1 MPQTFTIA
9 NQGSLIVP
17 EEIAELEI
25 KMWAAGGGG
34 ESVADD
40 LTKTP
45 GTDGGDSEFF
55 GLKATG
61 GGGGSTPGG
70 GNAGSAQ
77 SVFNWANFGVTVGA
91 FGGNNGGI
99 PTAGN
104 GATIAGQRRGDGG
117 GGDPG
122 QQTFVSNVTH
132 IFNNNS
138 NTHIFYD
145 SSPDLQVT
153 FNGQYAPD
161 GLSCGPNY
169 GTKHYQITFY
179 QLFQNQFWNL
189 ALNSVVQQAAGG
201 GTNSPYFSCG
211 TLDKTAS
218 GFRIWFGNAN
228 SKNTYVRG
236 FTFTA
241 SGLKAGGQG
250 MGGGGGGGITASF
263 TRQQLI
269 DSIIYAPGTTHVA
282 TVGTVGTGYT
292 LGGPGYLE
300 VSMLIRPKVIL
311 DVSDTVLIIGQCTQ
325 LSWETT
331 GDGDTLYWLAG
342 NISNLNLTS
351 AVSICPQI
359 TTTYSVQATGL
370 GGTSAI
376 ATQTVYVV
384 YVPTATIS
392 GPTEIDYGDTLN
404 IAYETQYADTEIKL
418 TPFYQMTDGTS
429 FEGSSILITPAV
441 TGESGRP
448 DGETIVN
455 GNVDIPVPWGPTGP
469 AQIEVRITATGTGG
483 SVSPTTG
490 FIPVNIDITPD
501 NINIPET
508 DDAFKDQDPIVTP
521 DTDILTNLILID
533 GIDIPITVKSNAQIK
548 IDINQGDDWQSVEQI

>member
-34 ESVADD
+34 ESVSDSFVR
-40 LTKTP
+40 TP
-45 GTDGGDSEFF
+45 GTNGGDSEFF

-61 GGGGSTPGG
+61 GAGGSTPGG
-70 GNAGSAQ
+70 GSAGSAS
-77 SVFNWANFGVTVGA
+77 SVFNWANFGVTVGT
-91 FGGNNGGI
+91 FGGNSGGI

-122 QQTFVSNVTH
+122 TTTYTSSSFH
-132 IFNNNS
+132 IFDNNS
-138 NTHIFYD
+138 NTHVFQSY
-145 SSPDLQVT
+145 SPDLSISYM
-153 FNGQYAPD
+153 NPWAAD
-161 GLSCGPNY
+161 GLSCTPNY
-169 GTKHYQITFY
+169 GTKHYRITFNNA
-179 QLFQNQFWNL
+179 FV
-189 ALNSVVQQAAGG
+189 NSFYSINVFGICQQAAGG
-201 GTNSPYFSCG
+201 GTATPYYSAG
-211 TLDKTAS
+211 ILDKTSS
-218 GFRIWFGNAN
+218 GFRIWFCNGRG
-228 SKNTYVRG
+228 KNGYIRC
-236 FTFTA
+236 FSFTA
-241 SGLKAGGQG
+241 SGIKAGAQG

-269 DSIIYAPGTTHVA
+269 DSVTYAPGTTHVA

-311 DVSDTVLIIGQCTQ
+311 DVLDTVLIIGQCTQ

-342 NISNLNLTS
+342 NINNLNLTS
-351 AVSICPQI
+351 SVQICPQI

-392 GPTEIDYGDTLN
+392 GPSEIDYGDTLN
-404 IAYETQYADTEIKL
+404 VAYETQYADTEIKL

-429 FEGSSILITPAV
+429 FEGSSIQITPAV

-448 DGETIVN
+448 DSETIVN

-469 AQIEVRITATGTGG
+469 AQIEVRIIATGTGG

-501 NINIPET
+501 NVNIPET
-508 DDAFKDQDPIVTP
+508 DDAFKDQDPIVSP
-521 DTDILTNLILID
+521 DSDILTSLILID